1 MPGDPMP
8 RRKGPDMTDIPTTR
22 GRGIRVLVAG
32 AIAAVITALTL
43 APPSIAAP
51 VRGIALRSLVE
62 VAQPLAAA
70 SPFREVDDLLN
81 VLLFVPLGATLA
93 LLLGRRL
100 WPIAIVAAFALSVA
114 VEFAQRSIP
123 GRVPDGDDVLWN
135 TVGAAIGVLAVTIP
149 RVVAR
154 AVARRQRGSATRT

>member
-1 MPGDPMP
+1 
-8 RRKGPDMTDIPTTR
+8 MTDIPTTR
-22 GRGIRVLVAG
+22 GCGIRLLVAG

-51 VRGIALRSLVE
+51 VRGIVLRSLVE

-70 SPFREVDDLLN
+70 SPFREVDELLN

-100 WPIAIVAAFALSVA
+100 WPIAILASFALSGA

-123 GRVPDGDDVLWN
+123 GRVPDAGDVLWN
-135 TVGAAIGVLAVTIP
+135 TVGAAIGVMAVTIP
-149 RVVAR
+149 RV
-154 AVARRQRGSATRT
+154 AVWASGRRQRGSATRT